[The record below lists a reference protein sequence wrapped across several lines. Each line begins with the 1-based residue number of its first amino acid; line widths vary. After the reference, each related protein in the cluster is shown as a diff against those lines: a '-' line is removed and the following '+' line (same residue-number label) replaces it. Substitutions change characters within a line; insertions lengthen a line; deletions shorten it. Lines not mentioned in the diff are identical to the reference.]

1 MSSTTQNIRPKT
13 ENTSLIDL
21 PSFDEM
27 MHLAETNPAQLEALR
42 QQVCEQVIDSV
53 NPRIKGRLQG
63 LQFKINSELQLSK
76 SPLAG
81 CLKLSSMMN
90 ESLSELH
97 DALTNPEEFVRKR
110 EQQKAAVIPL
120 FK

>member
-42 QQVCEQVIDSV
+42 QQVCEQVIESV

-90 ESLSELH
+90 ESLCELH